1 MDDKNPS
8 TYPVLLSKSNKNN
21 TEENHHKRQEFWN
34 GTLVDDYN
42 YLMSE
47 ELICRCK
54 GSLTEPFT
62 SLNDLSV
69 HHVSYNEFEK
79 QFGELS
85 RWCEK
90 IYETLTKVPSNALTR
105 YLRQRYYEELYEQ
118 GLMRLRL
125 FSQYSDKLTER
136 FPDLKSNIHDK
147 MTRIN
152 RQWNQLESRF
162 IDYLDE
168 NFDRIL
174 QDLHNELIL
183 FEDWLSKTEE
193 QLWIFESYRTNDISV
208 EDFQF
213 KLHQHTILQDEI
225 KSRNSRVSSTIEICE
240 RLRNDYEQQ
249 AEQVPYDLA
258 SDLEN
263 RWHQTWIN
271 SVEIQCKLEERLKNL
286 RVSFFFRWYSIRWR
300 GFTRLYSS

>member
-1 MDDKNPS
+1 M
-8 TYPVLLSKSNKNN
+8 YLYLLWSLKENRKLLLDNKNN

-286 RVSFFFRWYSIRWR
+286 R
-300 GFTRLYSS
+300 